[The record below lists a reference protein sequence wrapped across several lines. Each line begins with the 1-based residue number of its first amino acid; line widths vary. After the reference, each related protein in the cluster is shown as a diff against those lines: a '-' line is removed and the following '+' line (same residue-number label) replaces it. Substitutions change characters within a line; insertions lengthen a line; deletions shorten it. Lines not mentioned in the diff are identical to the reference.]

1 MRERRLKNEI
11 NVVPYID
18 VMLVLLV
25 IFMVTAPM
33 MTTAS
38 IDVPSVGKAAQAPSL
53 EALQVNIRA
62 DQTLSLTSPGK
73 AERRDLSKSELS
85 QAILDAQRR
94 NPEQPVLIVGDKNVK
109 YEAVLGV
116 MDELQRQHGSS
127 VSGCSSNQPAS
138 KLLAETHQGPPD
150 SPAARRDHQHSGVN
164 PRRAAHILLVGALFL
179 GVQWKSHAPS
189 AVQVE
194 LGALRLPWSRPP
206 NRHASRPRNRT

>member
-38 IDVPSVGKAAQAPSL
+38 IDVPSVGKAAQAPA

-62 DQTLSLTSPGK
+62 DQSLSLSLAGK
-73 AERRDLSKSELS
+73 AERSMTRSELS
-85 QAILDAQRR
+85 AAILDAQRK

-109 YEAVLGV
+109 YEAVLSI
-116 MDELQRQHGSS
+116 MDELQRQQVKRIG
-127 VSGCSSNQPAS
+127 
-138 KLLAETHQGPPD
+138 
-150 SPAARRDHQHSGVN
+150 
-164 PRRAAHILLVGALFL
+164 LLVQPTG
-179 GVQWKSHAPS
+179 K
-189 AVQVE
+189 
-194 LGALRLPWSRPP
+194 
-206 NRHASRPRNRT
+206 

>member
-1 MRERRLKNEI
+1 MRQRRLKNEI

-38 IDVPSVGKAAQAPSL
+38 IDVPSVGKASQAPA

-62 DQTLSLTSPGK
+62 DQSISLTLPGK
-73 AERRDLSKSELS
+73 NELRDLNRSELS
-85 QAILDAQRR
+85 QAILDAQRK

-116 MDELQRQHGSS
+116 MDELQRQQVKRIG
-127 VSGCSSNQPAS
+127 
-138 KLLAETHQGPPD
+138 
-150 SPAARRDHQHSGVN
+150 
-164 PRRAAHILLVGALFL
+164 LLVQPKG
-179 GVQWKSHAPS
+179 K
-189 AVQVE
+189 
-194 LGALRLPWSRPP
+194 
-206 NRHASRPRNRT
+206 